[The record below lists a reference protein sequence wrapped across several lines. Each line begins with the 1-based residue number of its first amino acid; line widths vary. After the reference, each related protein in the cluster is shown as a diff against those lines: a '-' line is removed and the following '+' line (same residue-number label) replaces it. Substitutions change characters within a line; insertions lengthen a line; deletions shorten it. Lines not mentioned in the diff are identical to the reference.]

1 MRPSSESIER
11 IRERIDCSASLFM
24 TLSEKE
30 RATVIRRFLKRELS
44 NLREKETR
52 NLLVVE
58 ELFFLLRQ
66 GTSLLLAIA

>member
-1 MRPSSESIER
+1 
-11 IRERIDCSASLFM
+11 M